1 MDEEI
6 KNEDVVEL
14 APSDTEVI
22 DVSDIDID
30 EPSGKGSAAVGT
42 AILLGIGVGA
52 TLLTEHV
59 LIPGAK
65 WVGGKIGGVFKSG
78 KDAIKEKQADEKL
91 KKANS
96 KHSDDSEDDTQ

>member
-1 MDEEI
+1 MEEI
-6 KNEDVVEL
+6 KDNEDVVEL
-14 APSDTEVI
+14 VPSDEVI

-30 EPSGKGSAAVGT
+30 EPSGNGSAAVGT